1 MKKKIKRRLVWIII
15 LICAYPLFMLC
26 QGTYWYYKFNG
37 INVPIIIST
46 QGSTVPVAVEI
57 YIDEI
62 PVFKNES
69 LLRIYTFK
77 DVKFPI
83 GIHRLQ
89 VIIDKEI
96 LYDGSFLVLPVRW
109 IYMEWNKHADEE
121 NGDINFF
128 VEFYSAPVGL
138 M

>member
-1 MKKKIKRRLVWIII
+1 
-15 LICAYPLFMLC
+15 MLC